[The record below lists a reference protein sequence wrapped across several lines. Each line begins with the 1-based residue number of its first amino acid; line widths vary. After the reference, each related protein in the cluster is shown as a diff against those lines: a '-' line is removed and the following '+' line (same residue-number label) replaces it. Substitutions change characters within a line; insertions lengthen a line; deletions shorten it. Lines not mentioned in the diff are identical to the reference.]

1 MPVSTSKILAMAAA
15 ATVTPFAMKKP
26 VLCQGELKMY
36 GWLPQLDVQPHSLSY
51 RQHMQIHLRNLL
63 ILRPVLDLRIKMRP
77 NHCFILVNLHLAP
90 FLEYVQVI

>member
-1 MPVSTSKILAMAAA
+1 
-15 ATVTPFAMKKP
+15 
-26 VLCQGELKMY
+26 
-36 GWLPQLDVQPHSLSY
+36 
-51 RQHMQIHLRNLL
+51 MQIHLRNLL